1 MSQRPW
7 PIVKHD
13 HHCRIKNVNDVF
25 VCYLFIMYCIFVFFD
40 FTVTSNFH
48 LVGLKNRIDLCTTRF
63 RSANGKSVLCFKQ
76 FKQYYKIF
84 DNLITSKGFVSS
96 QRLLSV
102 ANRSWKE
109 KIYTCNLYI
118 LTFDS
123 TLPMDYISITI

>member
-1 MSQRPW
+1 M
-7 PIVKHD
+7 
-13 HHCRIKNVNDVF
+13 NDVF

-63 RSANGKSVLCFKQ
+63 RSANEKSVMCFKQ

-123 TLPMDYISITI
+123 TLQMDYISITI